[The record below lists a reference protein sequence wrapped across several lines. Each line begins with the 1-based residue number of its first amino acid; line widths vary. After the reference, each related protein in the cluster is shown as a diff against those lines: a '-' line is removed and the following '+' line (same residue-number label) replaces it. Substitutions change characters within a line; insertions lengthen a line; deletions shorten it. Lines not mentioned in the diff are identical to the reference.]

1 MRRAPRSN
9 NMSTWKHSAAE
20 KGNTTVAFNNTPSDL
35 VIEDAKLLFTNFAGS
50 PTRFNADGGKREFS
64 VAIPLNLVEDLERDG
79 WNVKYRKNRD
89 GELDPERPYLG
100 VKVSYKFR
108 APAIWLVTGGRKQL
122 LTEETV
128 GTLDNITIKTADVVI
143 HPSVYDIRGQKGISA
158 YVKELYVVMDDESAS
173 FAAKY
178 ADLD

>member
-1 MRRAPRSN
+1 M
-9 NMSTWKHSAAE
+9 
-20 KGNTTVAFNNTPSDL
+20 AFNNTPSDL

-50 PTRFNADGGKREFS
+50 PTRYNQDGGKREFS

-79 WNVKYRKNRD
+79 WNIKYRKNQD
-89 GELDPERPYLG
+89 GEFDPERPYLG

-122 LTEETV
+122 MTEDTV
-128 GTLDNITIKTADVVI
+128 GTLDNITIKTADAVI

>member
-1 MRRAPRSN
+1 M
-9 NMSTWKHSAAE
+9 
-20 KGNTTVAFNNTPSDL
+20 AFNNRNNLSDL
-35 VIEDAKLLFTNFAGS
+35 MIEDAKILFANFAGS
-50 PTRFNADGGKREFS
+50 PTRYNSEGGKREFS
-64 VAIPLNLVEDLERDG
+64 VALPLNLVEDLERDG
-79 WNVKYRKNRD
+79 WNVKFRKNAD

-108 APAIWLVTGGRKQL
+108 APAIWLITGGRKQL
-122 LTEETV
+122 MTEDTV

-143 HPSVYDIRGQKGISA
+143 HPSVYDVRGQQGISA

-173 FAAKY
+173 FASKY